1 MENPDQIQVFR
12 DLILIVTQTAEFPL
26 PAAAEEGLDALPRK
40 SPPSSVRNQADRAE
54 RIPA

>member
-40 SPPSSVRNQADRAE
+40 FPPSSVRNQADRAE